1 MEYLKKNFTTIII
14 VAVIVIA
21 ALVILSKKLKKRK
34 LAAEAERIKREN
46 EQELSDKLE
55 RERAE
60 IAEKMKEINDGE
72 GEKQK

>member
-1 MEYLKKNFTTIII
+1 M
-14 VAVIVIA
+14 
-21 ALVILSKKLKKRK
+21 ILSKKLKKRK

-60 IAEKMKEINDGE
+60 IAEKMEEINDGE
-72 GEKQK
+72 EEKQK